1 MPKDVQAGRQ
11 EDKQADRQARKSGRQ
26 KDRQAATMV
35 SLSIIRIQYIYL
47 LMPAYVYA
55 GRQEDIR
62 QTGRQTQAGREV
74 RQAERQAG
82 SNHGQPVKQ
91 TYTVRTF
98 NNGKNTHIHFC
109 GLFLSNV
116 REKGKGCG
124 LKCKRF

>member
-1 MPKDVQAGRQ
+1 MPKDVQA
-11 EDKQADRQARKSGRQ
+11 DRQAGRHRQAGKSGRQ

-47 LMPAYVYA
+47 FMPAYVYA

-62 QTGRQTQAGREV
+62 QTGRQTHAGREV

-98 NNGKNTHIHFC
+98 NNGKKDSNT
-109 GLFLSNV
+109 FLWSFFN
-116 REKGKGCG
+116 
-124 LKCKRF
+124 